1 MVVRTTAQCV
11 ATYSP
16 TYFHSFISVN
26 PIVISSALIDASIRR
41 LYAIEMKNSN
51 PNRTV
56 GVDVA
61 GKFFNVH
68 ISVRVVRMPS
78 AA

>member
-1 MVVRTTAQCV
+1 MVVRTTAQYV

-16 TYFHSFISVN
+16 TYFHSFICVK
-26 PIVISSALIDASIRR
+26 PIVISSALVDPSIRR

-56 GVDVA
+56 GVYVSS
-61 GKFFNVH
+61 KFFNVH
-68 ISVRVVRMPS
+68 ISVKVVQMSS
-78 AA
+78 AV